1 MPMPMPMLNA
11 DRLAEKF
18 HQKRVHQAMDVQDKE
33 MGMTSIVFVCYTMPD
48 GKLAVD
54 A

>member
-1 MPMPMPMLNA
+1 MADAETKAEA
-11 DRLAEKF
+11 DRLAEKNHKKCIYQGMSDQF
-18 HQKRVHQAMDVQDKE
+18 KE
-33 MGMTSIVFVCYTMPD
+33 MGMTSIVFVCYTRAD